1 MRLCYIRTKMLEA
14 SPYNDSEIRRIN
26 LLKSVRIKAIEGL
39 LKRCTYKEFA
49 PDEVIIAAGQINYMV
64 YMILSGS
71 VRVHVDH
78 LEDEPLVVYERG
90 EIFGEISVIDQRPT
104 TASVVAN
111 TPCRTLVMDEEI
123 LLSLVTASHAAC
135 RNLLNILAQRLR
147 YGTSVISKS
156 NFLKRQFEYYANI
169 DVLTG
174 LYNRRWLNDMFG
186 EIANRCKSGGRPL
199 TVIMA
204 DIDHFKAYNDTH
216 GHIAGDRAL
225 YTVAVCLLG
234 QLRKTDFAV
243 RYGGEEFLVILPG
256 TDIKEG
262 RLIAERLRIS
272 VKETPIVLH
281 DSRQLPS
288 LTISLGIAGT
298 QEEQTSEALIAETL
312 IDGADKAL
320 YRAKSNGRNSVCP

>member
-1 MRLCYIRTKMLEA
+1 MIEGNL
-14 SPYNDSEIRRIN
+14 YNDTEVRRIN

-39 LKRCTYKEFA
+39 LNRCTYREFE
-49 PDEVIIAAGQINYMV
+49 PGEVIIAAGQINYLI

-90 EIFGEISVIDQRPT
+90 EIVGEISVIDQRPT

-111 TPCRTLVMDEEI
+111 THCRMLVMDEEI
-123 LLSLVTASHAAC
+123 LLSLVSVSHAAC

-169 DVLTG
+169 DILTG
-174 LYNRRWLNDMFG
+174 LYNRRWLSDRFSEVVNKCID
-186 EIANRCKSGGRPL
+186 SGRPL
-199 TVIMA
+199 VVIMA
-204 DIDHFKAYNDTH
+204 DIDNFKAYNDTH

-225 YTVAVCLLG
+225 YTVAVALLG

-243 RYGGEEFLVILPG
+243 RYGGEEFLIILPATG
-256 TDIKEG
+256 IKEG
-262 RLIAERLRIS
+262 CLIAERLGNA
-272 VKETPIVLH
+272 VKQTPIVLH
-281 DSRQLPS
+281 DARQLPP
-288 LTISLGIAGT
+288 LTVSIGVAELQSG
-298 QEEQTSEALIAETL
+298 QTPDEL
-312 IDGADKAL
+312 IDSADKAM
-320 YRAKSNGRNSVCP
+320 YRAKNSGRDSVCT